1 MENKKE
7 IRLDEKV
14 MIKSIAPWTTGS
26 PRKTTSGDISIPPNG
41 SILVSREEIIA
52 QSQNGNKLING
63 IDGLGSHATWYIEDE
78 YCRNELSFETG
89 TKKQDCL
96 TLDKIK
102 DAFGL
107 KTMKAFKDRIEKN
120 VITRAEKAYLMSSIK
135 TLNLNEWD
143 KNAFCVEY
151 TGIQIE

>member
-14 MIKSIAPWTTGS
+14 MIKSIASWTTGS
-26 PRKTTSGDISIPPNG
+26 QRKTTSGDISIPPNG
-41 SILVSREEIIA
+41 SVLVSREEIIA

-63 IDGLGSHATWYIEDE
+63 TDGLGSHATWYIEDE
-78 YCRNELSFETG
+78 YCRNELSFEVG

-102 DAFGL
+102 DTF
-107 KTMKAFKDRIEKN
+107 E
-120 VITRAEKAYLMSSIK
+120 
-135 TLNLNEWD
+135 
-143 KNAFCVEY
+143 
-151 TGIQIE
+151 

>member
-78 YCRNELSFETG
+78 YCRNELSFESG
-89 TKKQDCL
+89 AKKQDCL

-102 DAFGL
+102 DAFEL
-107 KTMKAFKDRIEKN
+107 KTMKAFKDRIEKH
-120 VITRAEKAYLMSSIK
+120 VVTRAEKAYLMSSIK
-135 TLNLNEWD
+135 TLCLNEWD
-143 KNAFCVEY
+143 KNAFCVEH
-151 TGIQIE
+151 TGMQIE

>member
-41 SILVSREEIIA
+41 SVLVSREEIIA

-63 IDGLGSHATWYIEDE
+63 TDGLGSHATWYIEDE
-78 YCRNELSFETG
+78 YCRNELSFEVG

-102 DAFGL
+102 DTFEL
-107 KTMKAFKDRIEKN
+107 KTMKAFKDRIEKY
-120 VITRAEKAYLMSSIK
+120 VVTRAEKAYLISSIK
-135 TLNLNEWD
+135 TLDLNEYD
-143 KNAFCVEY
+143 KIAFCIEH
-151 TGIQIE
+151 TGMKM